1 MTDKEM
7 NLISERINEQKGKKY
22 SCGNQSVIC
31 GFFSTEEDWEN
42 FINNN
47 RNRIKI
53 QQKDR
58 VMFDNKEQWRHFDYN
73 NYSCRGYRFYKI
85 KVSHNID
92 NKTFIERIYPWCCLY
107 CKKIEWI

>member
-1 MTDKEM
+1 
-7 NLISERINEQKGKKY
+7 
-22 SCGNQSVIC
+22 
-31 GFFSTEEDWEN
+31 
-42 FINNN
+42 
-47 RNRIKI
+47 
-53 QQKDR
+53 
-58 VMFDNKEQWRHFDYN
+58 MFDNKEQWRHFDYN